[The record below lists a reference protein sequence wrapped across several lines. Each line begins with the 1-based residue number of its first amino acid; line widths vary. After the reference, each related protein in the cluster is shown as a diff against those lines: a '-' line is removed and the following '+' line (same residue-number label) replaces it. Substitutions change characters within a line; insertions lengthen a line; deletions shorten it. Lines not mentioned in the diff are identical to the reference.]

1 MATYLATW
9 GAPGRRVFTAPV
21 IQQPTPVVVVQPG
34 PVDSQRIAD
43 TAFRRKK
50 KRRIEAITAPSLAG
64 LVDSQR
70 IVVTAP
76 IPEKPRDF
84 KSIVELSGKSVDAF
98 RAEIDQEIAQL
109 LAAQQ
114 ESDDEEA
121 ITLILA
127 ALED

>member
-9 GAPGRRVFTAPV
+9 GAPGPRVFTAVV
-21 IQQPTPVVVVQPG
+21 IQPAAPVLVAQPG

-50 KRRIEAITAPSLAG
+50 KRRIEAITASSQAG
-64 LVDSQR
+64 LVHSQR
-70 IVVTAP
+70 IDVTAA
-76 IPEKPRDF
+76 ITEKPRDF
-84 KSIVELSGKSVDAF
+84 KSLFELSGKSVYAF